1 MADGTSSSFTILG
14 GDGSIP
20 AVGPDSPPPGNFRGF
35 LIRAEV
41 PEDGISDWAIEL
53 TDTNAQPAAV
63 CVSTATANI
72 VGITHNSNVDKT
84 SANGFLTL
92 DGADAGTTGTI
103 DVTVVIENGAG
114 VSVYYY
120 AGYTLEVV
128 AGAAP
133 VDPTEAPVDPADPT
147 DAPVAPTE
155 APVGPTDPTDAPVDP
170 TEAPVG
176 PTEAP
181 VDPPTDP
188 PSAASMV
195 TASSSAA
202 VVVAIAASAMMM

>member
-1 MADGTSSSFTILG
+1 MTDGTSSKFTILG
-14 GDGSIP
+14 GDGSVA
-20 AVGPDSPPPGNFRGF
+20 AVGADSPPPGNFRGF

-41 PEDGISDWAIEL
+41 PEDGISDWVIEL
-53 TDTNAQPAAV
+53 TDVNAQPAAV
-63 CVSTATANI
+63 CASTATANI

-120 AGYTLEVV
+120 AGYTVEVV

-133 VDPTEAPVDPADPT
+133 VDPTEAPVVDPT
-147 DAPVAPTE
+147 
-155 APVGPTDPTDAPVDP
+155 DP
-170 TEAPVG
+170 TEAPVDPADPTEAPVD

-181 VDPPTDP
+181 VDPPTDAP
-188 PSAASMV
+188 TSAASMV

-202 VVVAIAASAMMM
+202 AVVAIAASAMMM